1 MPPAHAAVAI
11 TVGEL
16 LGGSRLFGVPQYQ
29 RPYAWR
35 KRQADQLLTDLFQ
48 ELDAIEASADKDR
61 NYYLG
66 LAVVIDITPPRR
78 AMRPFAR
85 GSKATS
91 EIVDGKQRLT
101 TLTMLIAVLRDLLG
115 AEGTGLETYLTE
127 TGKSRNW
134 PAGTS
139 RLMIEGHEQDFL
151 AKHVLPPG
159 ATAKRVPKDHLHE
172 STRRMREVR
181 DYLYRELK
189 GVPAARLLRFAGML
203 LNRCEL
209 TVIVPKDIAGGYRT
223 FVSVNFRGKPLSTT
237 DIVKADLFG
246 QIEPAERRKLN
257 ERWLALAG
265 RLEPHPDNDAEAKRA
280 ASFDNL
286 LSYVHKL
293 RARPGTGI
301 FQGIAELA
309 STAGDPKAF
318 ITDVLEP
325 MGDHMLALTRASHTG
340 SSASPGI
347 NRVLTTLNWLPAS
360 DWVPVAMAAL
370 HAHPR
375 RPDDVLRILGLLQR
389 LAYGCLILGK
399 GGPARETRYRDVL
412 KAIAEGRS
420 LADHS
425 HPLML
430 TDDEDDGIAR
440 GLANGLYR
448 ARSSQ
453 CRPVLAW
460 ISAIGTGAELPARL
474 DDVTVEHILPQTAAD
489 HAYWRKHFPEPR
501 VREAATRSL
510 GNLTLITKRQNDRC
524 KNAPYP
530 EKIAILSEGGAA
542 SPFEITR
549 MLLDIAEWTP
559 EAVLQRETILFERV
573 ATAWGLK
580 SKGRS
585 KLAQL
590 LKP

>member
-1 MPPAHAAVAI
+1 M
-11 TVGEL
+11 
-16 LGGSRLFGVPQYQ
+16 
-29 RPYAWR
+29 
-35 KRQADQLLTDLFQ
+35 
-48 ELDAIEASADKDR
+48 
-61 NYYLG
+61 
-66 LAVVIDITPPRR
+66 R
-78 AMRPFAR
+78 AFTR

-101 TLTMLIAVLRDLLG
+101 TLTMLIAILRDLLG
-115 AEGTGLETYLTE
+115 PEGAYLETYLSE
-127 TGKSRNW
+127 TGKSRHW
-134 PAGTS
+134 PKGTS
-139 RLMIEGHEQDFL
+139 RLVIEGHEQDFL

-159 ATAKRVPKDHLHE
+159 SATNRVPKELLHE

-181 DYLYRELK
+181 DYLHRELK
-189 GVPAARLLRFAGML
+189 TVPPARLARFAKML
-203 LNRCEL
+203 LERCDL
-209 TVIVPKDIAGGYRT
+209 TVIVPKDIASGYRT

-246 QIEPAERRKLN
+246 HIEPAERRKLN
-257 ERWLALAG
+257 ERWLALAE
-265 RLEPHPDNDAEAKRA
+265 RLEPHPENDAEAKKA

-309 STAGDPKAF
+309 SASSDPKAF

-325 MGDHMLALTRASHTG
+325 MGDIMLAIKRASHSG
-340 SSASPGI
+340 NAALAPDI
-347 NRVLTTLNWLPAS
+347 NRVLTACNWLPTN

-375 RPDDVLRILGLLQR
+375 RPTEVLKILGLLQR
-389 LAYGCLILGK
+389 LAYGFLILGK
-399 GGPARETRYRDVL
+399 GGPARETHYRHIL
-412 KAIAEGRS
+412 KAIADGRS
-420 LADHS
+420 LADRT
-425 HPLML
+425 HPLTL

-440 GLANGLYR
+440 GLINGLYR

-460 ISAIGTGAELPARL
+460 ISAIGSEAELPARL
-474 DDVTVEHILPQTAAD
+474 DDVTVEHILPQTAAEI
-489 HAYWRKHFPEPR
+489 AYWRSAFPEAR
-501 VREAATRSL
+501 IREAATRSL
-510 GNLTLITKRQNDRC
+510 GNLALITRRQNDRC

-530 EKIAILSEGGAA
+530 EKIAVLFEGDNA
-542 SPFEITR
+542 SRFEITR
-549 MLLDIAEWTP
+549 MLKDIADWTP
-559 EAVLQRETILFERV
+559 EAVLQRETMLFERV
-573 ATAWGLK
+573 AKVWGLK
-580 SKGRS
+580 STGRS